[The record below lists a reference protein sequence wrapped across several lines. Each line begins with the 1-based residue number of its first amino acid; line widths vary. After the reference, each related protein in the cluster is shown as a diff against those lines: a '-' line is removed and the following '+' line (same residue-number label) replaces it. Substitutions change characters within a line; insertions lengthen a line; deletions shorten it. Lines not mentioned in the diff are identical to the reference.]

1 MMGSSSTVSG
11 AGNAARAEG
20 AVAAVTT
27 IAAAVATAEGVVT
40 VTAAAT
46 EVVTATEVLLG
57 ALLNLLRRIA
67 FCSRSIV
74 GDIWECAEEEASA
87 AASLSSSGEWRE
99 GNVIR
104 SADPEPS
111 LPSSSSMFNASLIGE
126 GVAFVVAAAVAG
138 VAVVDDVATV
148 VLVVVVVVVTVS
160 LRG

>member
-99 GNVIR
+99 GSVIR

-111 LPSSSSMFNASLIGE
+111 LPSSSSMFNASLVGE
-126 GVAFVVAAAVAG
+126 GVAFVVVAAD

>member
-20 AVAAVTT
+20 AAAVTT

-111 LPSSSSMFNASLIGE
+111 LPSSSSMFNASLVGE

-148 VLVVVVVVVTVS
+148 ILVVVVVVVTVS